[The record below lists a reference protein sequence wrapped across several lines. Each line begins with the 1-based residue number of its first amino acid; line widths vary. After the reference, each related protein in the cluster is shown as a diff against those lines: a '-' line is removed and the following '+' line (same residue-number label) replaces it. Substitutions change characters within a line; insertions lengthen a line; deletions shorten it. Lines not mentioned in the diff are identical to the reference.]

1 MSREMR
7 DVIKGVVKDHRLVS
21 FALVTLLKARRL
33 PIPLQPAHAF
43 KSFPQGLEEIPRY
56 KTLDKA

>member
-1 MSREMR
+1 MR
-7 DVIKGVVKDHRLVS
+7 DVIKGVVKDHRLVCFPS
-21 FALVTLLKARRL
+21 LTPLKARRL